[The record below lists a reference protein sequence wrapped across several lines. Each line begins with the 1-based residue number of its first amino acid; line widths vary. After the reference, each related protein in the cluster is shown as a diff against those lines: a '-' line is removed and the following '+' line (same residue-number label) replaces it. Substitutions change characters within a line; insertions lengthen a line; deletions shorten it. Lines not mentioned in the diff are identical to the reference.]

1 MEYVEVKGERE
12 MAVNDATATVGTAPK
27 VPVPPPP
34 LPNTPPVDAASM
46 PVVPAAGQK
55 AVELIPPIPVYMD
68 DDERFVD
75 FRKPGF
81 WSYTPSVFSF
91 AFGFVL
97 FILFTAG
104 GGGVGFL
111 IGLGILVGLMLF
123 VRYRLWNKTGYWFT
137 NLKLVIHDG
146 SRTRLIPYDEIAL
159 SSLAFE
165 GHDCMF
171 STIYHQE
178 IVLKGIVDM
187 DQVVAF
193 ISRKAKEARKGPTN
207 GKETGAGKKSTNGFS

>member
-1 MEYVEVKGERE
+1 MEYVEVKSEHEKTG
-12 MAVNDATATVGTAPK
+12 NDGTTTIGIAPK
-27 VPVPPPP
+27 VPVPP
-34 LPNTPPVDAASM
+34 LPNTPPVAA
-46 PVVPAAGQK
+46 VPAPGQK
-55 AVELIPPIPVYMD
+55 PVEPIPPIPVYMD
-68 DDERFVD
+68 DDEKFVD

-104 GGGVGFL
+104 GGGAGFL

-137 NLKLVIHDG
+137 NMKLVIHDG
-146 SRTRLIPYDEIAL
+146 SRTRLVPYDEIAL

-165 GHDCMF
+165 GQDCMF
-171 STIYHQE
+171 STVYHQE

-193 ISRKAKEARKGPTN
+193 ISRKVKEARKGQN
-207 GKETGAGKKSTNGFS
+207 GRENGAVKKPTNGFS

>member
-1 MEYVEVKGERE
+1 MEYVEVKGEQKTG
-12 MAVNDATATVGTAPK
+12 NDAPVGPK

-34 LPNTPPVDAASM
+34 LPNTPPVDTV
-46 PVVPAAGQK
+46 PVPAPGQK
-55 AVELIPPIPVYMD
+55 AVELIPSIPVYMD
-68 DDERFVD
+68 DDEKFVD

-81 WSYTPSVFSF
+81 WSYTPTVFSF

-97 FILFTAG
+97 FILFTVG
-104 GGGVGFL
+104 GGGAGFL
-111 IGLGILVGLMLF
+111 IGLMILVGLMLF
-123 VRYRLWNKTGYWFT
+123 VRYRLWKKTGYWFT

-165 GHDCMF
+165 GQDCMF

-193 ISRKAKEARKGPTN
+193 ISRKAKETRKAQTN
-207 GKETGAGKKSTNGFS
+207 GKENGAVKM

>member
-1 MEYVEVKGERE
+1 MDMEYVEVERTPVNKGGNGTTAPDVKQ
-12 MAVNDATATVGTAPK
+12 MAPAPAPAATVAAPAL
-27 VPVPPPP
+27 V
-34 LPNTPPVDAASM
+34 
-46 PVVPAAGQK
+46 QK
-55 AVELIPPIPVYMD
+55 APQAIPPIPVYMD

-81 WSYTPSVFSF
+81 WSYTPSVFAA
-91 AFGFVL
+91 AFGIVL

-104 GGGVGFL
+104 GAFVGFM
-111 IGLGILVGLMLF
+111 IGLGILMALMAF
-123 VRYRLWNKTGYWFT
+123 VRFRLWKRTGYWFT

-146 SRTRLIPYDEIAL
+146 SRTRLVPYDEIAL
-159 SSLAFE
+159 STLAFE
-165 GHDCMF
+165 GQDCMF

-193 ISRKAKEARKGPTN
+193 LSRRVKEARKGQGN
-207 GKETGAGKKSTNGFS
+207 GSAAKK

>member
-1 MEYVEVKGERE
+1 MEYVEVKGEHE
-12 MAVNDATATVGTAPK
+12 KTENVVPATAGPK

-34 LPNTPPVDAASM
+34 LPNTPPVEM
-46 PVVPAAGQK
+46 PVPGQK

-68 DDERFVD
+68 DDEKFVD

-81 WSYTPSVFSF
+81 WSYTPTVFSF

-97 FILFTAG
+97 FILFTVG
-104 GGGVGFL
+104 GGGLGFL

-123 VRYRLWNKTGYWFT
+123 VRYRLWKKTGYWFT

-146 SRTRLIPYDEIAL
+146 SRTRLVPYEEIAL

-165 GHDCMF
+165 GQDCMF

-193 ISRKAKEARKGPTN
+193 ISRKAKEARKGQPNESN
-207 GKETGAGKKSTNGFS
+207 GAAAKR

>member
-1 MEYVEVKGERE
+1 MEYVEVKSEQE
-12 MAVNDATATVGTAPK
+12 KKANDGPMTVVAAPQ
-27 VPVPPPP
+27 VPVPPAPSAPP
-34 LPNTPPVDAASM
+34 AVTAP
-46 PVVPAAGQK
+46 VPAQVQK
-55 AVELIPPIPVYMD
+55 TVEPIPPIPVYMD
-68 DDERFVD
+68 DDEQFVD

-97 FILFTAG
+97 FILFTVG
-104 GGGVGFL
+104 GGGAGFL

-165 GHDCMF
+165 GQDCMF
-171 STIYHQE
+171 TTVYHQE

-193 ISRKAKEARKGPTN
+193 IGRKVKEARKVQN
-207 GKETGAGKKSTNGFS
+207 GKETGTVKKPTNGFS